1 MWLYDLGACV
11 YVLFATCGTNNSLR
25 IFAVFTLCCFF
36 VINFLIYALLILV
49 FFFIKNSKS
58 KYFFRQLTIAFLRFS
73 KCMMQPDEIMMKM
86 GRHHFWFSIVFYFLQ
101 IIKIIHFTT
110 LVFYPQIFKL
120 NEKNCCQTKTSIYP
134 TKSSKK
140 YIKTFFL
147 IFLETSWLLREI
159 DASGIKW
166 SIYHACPPAIDKVW
180 EKIINRSKFVNHT
193 FAEKN

>member
-1 MWLYDLGACV
+1 MVIWSRCV
-11 YVLFATCGTNNSLR
+11 CVCAFCNMRNEQ
-25 IFAVFTLCCFF
+25 FVENFCCFH
-36 VINFLIYALLILV
+36 LMLLFCHKFSDLCV
-49 FFFIKNSKS
+49 VDFGFFFIKNSKS

-110 LVFYPQIFKL
+110 LIFYPQIFKL

-147 IFLETSWLLREI
+147 LFLETSWLLREI